1 MIYSKFARNKLADA
15 ALRGGTITF
24 PTTYHLALLTEKP
37 GSDDSYQEIGNV
49 NPNGYARYSIAANA
63 TNWSATDAPAS
74 TAATSTGTGPGRV
87 SNNVAIQFPNPSGGN
102 WVHGGGQDASKI
114 KYIGWF
120 DSATIGAGNLWM
132 FAPMGA
138 QKTVSAA
145 DFNPS
150 IAINALSLTFDK

>member
-1 MIYSKFARNKLADA
+1 MIFSKYAKNKLVDA

-24 PTTYHLALLTEKP
+24 PATYHLALLTDKP
-37 GSDDSYQEIGNV
+37 GADDSYLEIGNV
-49 NPNGYARYSIAANA
+49 NPNGYARYSTASNA
-63 TNWSATDAPAS
+63 TNWAATDAPGS
-74 TAATSTGTGPGRV
+74 TAATSSGTSGKT

-102 WVHGGGQDASKI
+102 WVHGGGSDASTI
-114 KYIGWF
+114 KYIAWF
-120 DSATIGAGNLWM
+120 DASAIGTGNLW
-132 FAPMGA
+132 FYAPMGA